1 MIAGKSYPN
10 PQGRKTMKDN
20 YSPPQPGMPAGA
32 CVWAYLRDSGGPSQE
47 QSVDQQ
53 ENEILAYC
61 KRYKLNLVKI
71 FRDVA
76 RSGGSVLSRD
86 EFMAMIEQSEDESIR
101 PQAILIWNFARFARD
116 YNDSVFYKATL
127 HRRGVIVH
135 SLTDQIPADDFA
147 GRIVETVINLANEE
161 KRRQTSRDVK
171 RGLKSLVSK
180 GFSPGTPPRGYIA
193 IKVTI
198 GSRRDGLPRIVSKWE
213 PDPVLS
219 EYVKIAW
226 QLRAQGKSYQEIT
239 HATHGKLYT
248 GINSWHGFFRNK
260 AYLGIGK
267 NGDLE
272 IEDHHEPLITWDL
285 WEAVQKLFGPPRE
298 KKGQLNHPR
307 RVGNPTIF
315 SGFTYCIECGAMMTH
330 STGKKK
336 HPWLH
341 YICGR
346 KDRHG
351 VT

>member
-1 MIAGKSYPN
+1 
-10 PQGRKTMKDN
+10 
-20 YSPPQPGMPAGA
+20 MPAGA

-76 RSGGSVLSRD
+76 RSGGSVLGRD

-180 GFSPGTPPRGYIA
+180 GFSPGIPPRGYIA

-198 GSRRDGLPRIVSKWE
+198 GERRDGMPRVVSKWE

-226 QLRAQGKSYQEIT
+226 QLRAQGKSYQGNHT
-239 HATHGKLYT
+239 RDTWKALHWYQLLA
-248 GINSWHGFFRNK
+248 WFFQ
-260 AYLGIGK
+260 
-267 NGDLE
+267 E
-272 IEDHHEPLITWDL
+272 
-285 WEAVQKLFGPPRE
+285 
-298 KKGQLNHPR
+298 
-307 RVGNPTIF
+307 
-315 SGFTYCIECGAMMTH
+315 
-330 STGKKK
+330 
-336 HPWLH
+336 
-341 YICGR
+341 
-346 KDRHG
+346 
-351 VT
+351 